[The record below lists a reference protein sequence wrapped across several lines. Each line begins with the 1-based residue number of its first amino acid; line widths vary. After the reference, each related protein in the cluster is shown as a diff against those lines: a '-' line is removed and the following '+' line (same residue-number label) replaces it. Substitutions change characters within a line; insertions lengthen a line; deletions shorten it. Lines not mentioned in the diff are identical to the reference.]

1 MTRPD
6 ATSARSRM
14 TDLLGDSVYQ
24 ALGLMETLDDER
36 QALEQQD
43 VATLLTILDRKE
55 QCVRELRK
63 LDEQRSELCAAAGFP
78 AGPEQMDSMLG
89 WCDADDVVTSAWQ
102 HLMEIATECNA
113 RNLTNGSIIRGRK
126 QQIDTGLA
134 VVRGGAPSVDTYN
147 RNGMEP
153 GGASLRPIAEA

>member
-1 MTRPD
+1 MIRPD
-6 ATSARSRM
+6 STSARNRM
-14 TDLLGDSVYQ
+14 AELLGDSVYH

-36 QALEQQD
+36 EALEQQD
-43 VATLLTILDRKE
+43 VASLLAILEQKE
-55 QCVRELRK
+55 KCVRELRR
-63 LDEQRSELCAAAGFP
+63 LDEQRSELCATAGFS
-78 AGPEQMDSMLG
+78 AGPRQMDSMLE
-89 WCDADDVVTSAWQ
+89 WCDEDDAVANTWQ
-102 HLMEIATECNA
+102 HLIEIATECNA

-134 VVRGGAPSVDTYN
+134 VVRGGTPSVDTYS